1 MPALSTSKRA
11 AAELRAKAQTIRAE
25 LLDTTKSLTADEVK
39 SRTDEITSL
48 ESRADAVAGFTP
60 EADIDAQGGLPEGVR
75 AEAPD
80 GTVEAREQA
89 DVDNDPASKDWQA
102 KYQRQVKAMRVAFGG
117 PNGYM
122 RALSQ
127 RARGLADFTPAQRKA
142 HEAFQSFAQRSTI
155 VGATGDASGGEFL
168 LPLQQEHSI
177 FRVPNVVNG
186 MASLARRFA
195 VAGRTLRIPYVVQSS
210 ATVNRPMA
218 GIANVGYINENSSIT
233 EAEPTFA
240 QRLLTVYGV
249 KAYSEIGDETLA
261 DDMTGQLT
269 PALMDTVGQ
278 QVLNF
283 IDEQATIDGT
293 GTSQLTGAFN
303 AANTALYSVTRNTA
317 SKVLS
322 QDIFEMWARC
332 VKGPNTKWFV
342 HNSVVPQLLAL
353 TLGSN
358 ALVSFIPNFQGA
370 PTMTLLG
377 IPVEVTPLLSVL
389 GTAGDVCIG
398 NGDFYALAIRNALSV
413 ESSIHFKF
421 QNDVTAWRFIT
432 RAGGLPI
439 PTATYSYKAT
449 GGTTKVYQVS
459 PFVSLT

>member
-1 MPALSTSKRA
+1 MLQTSKRA
-11 AAELRAKAQTIRAE
+11 AVDLKERQKLLRDQ
-25 LLDTTKSLTADEVK
+25 LLDTTTTLTADEVK
-39 SRTDEITSL
+39 AKTDEL
-48 ESRADAVAGFTP
+48 AALDARATAIAGFTP
-60 EADIDAQGGLPEGVR
+60 EADIDAQGGLPAGVVR
-75 AEAPD
+75 ADAPD
-80 GTVEAREQA
+80 GAVEGRTEA
-89 DVDNDPASKDWQA
+89 DVANDPSSKDFSA
-102 KYQRQVKAMRVAFGG
+102 KYERHLKAMRAAFGG
-117 PNGYM
+117 ANGYM

-127 RARGLADFTPAQRKA
+127 RARGLSDFTPEQKRT
-142 HEAFQSFAQRSTI
+142 HDAFQGFAKRSTI
-155 VGATGDASGGEFL
+155 VGTAADASGGEFL

-186 MASLARRFA
+186 MASIARRFA

-210 ATVNRPMA
+210 ATVTRPMA
-218 GIANVGYINENSSIT
+218 GIANVGYIAENTSIT

-293 GTSQLTGAFN
+293 GTSQILGAFN
-303 AANTALYSVTRNTA
+303 AANGALYSVTRNTA
-317 SKVLS
+317 NKVLS
-322 QDIFEMWARC
+322 QDIFEMWTRC
-332 VKGPNTKWFV
+332 VKGPNTKWIV
-342 HNSVVPQLLAL
+342 HNSVVPQLLSL

-358 ALVSFIPNFQGA
+358 SLVSFLPNFQGA
-370 PTMTLLG
+370 PTMMLLG
-377 IPVEVTPLLSVL
+377 VPVEVSPLMSAL

-432 RAGGLPI
+432 RAGGIPI
-439 PTATYSYKAT
+439 PVSTYSYKAT